1 MYIETTESFNCEL
14 PNMTKIGGYETG
26 DNRGS
31 EKVIIYRHKQTGDLW
46 VMASWENFIGGGG
59 FSCNRYD
66 ERQEKREIMKHYR
79 EALYKI

>member
-1 MYIETTESFNCEL
+1 
-14 PNMTKIGGYETG
+14 
-26 DNRGS
+26 
-31 EKVIIYRHKQTGDLW
+31 
-46 VMASWENFIGGGG
+46 MASWENFFGGGG

>member
-1 MYIETTESFNCEL
+1 
-14 PNMTKIGGYETG
+14 
-26 DNRGS
+26 
-31 EKVIIYRHKQTGDLW
+31 
-46 VMASWENFIGGGG
+46 MASWENFIGGGG